1 MASSPEFVNYICE
14 QLDGLGAVRFRKM
27 FGEYM
32 VYLND
37 KPVVIICDDRPMV
50 KILPCLEALLQ
61 DRPTQSPYEGAKDH
75 YLLDPDDRETLREAV
90 RLAEEVTPLPKKKA
104 PKKKEAAPADGP
116 VPWDVAWPAHTKPEQ
131 GEIDRWVDSPLFV
144 NLQTWMVDTY
154 GLAPSVEF
162 SKCSMDRGW
171 NLKYKKGSK
180 ALCALYVRAG
190 WFTAMVTLGAKQVA
204 ELETLLPTFSASFQ
218 ELYERTPPF
227 NSGKWLVVDVKEP
240 EQLEEI
246 KRLILLKAKPAE
258 GKAGKR

>member
-1 MASSPEFVNYICE
+1 MASSTDFVNYICE
-14 QLDGLGAVRFRKM
+14 QLEGLGAVRSRKM

-50 KILPCLEALLQ
+50 KMLPCLAELLEG
-61 DRPTQSPYEGAKDH
+61 RPTEPPYEGAKDH

-104 PKKKEAAPADGP
+104 PKKKEAAPAGGS

-131 GEIDRWVDSPLFV
+131 GEIDRWVDSSLFV

-190 WFTAMVTLGAKQVA
+190 WFTAMVTLGAKQVM
-204 ELETLLPTFSASFQ
+204 ELEPLLSTFSVAFRRM
-218 ELYERTPPF
+218 YEGTPLF
-227 NSGKWLVVDVKEP
+227 NGGKWLVVDVKDDKQFIEV
-240 EQLEEI
+240 Q
-246 KRLILLKAKPAE
+246 RLMLLKAEPVK
-258 GKAGKR
+258 GKSEKL

>member
-1 MASSPEFVNYICE
+1 MASSPEFVSYICE

-50 KILPCLEALLQ
+50 KMLPCLEALLQ
-61 DRPTQSPYEGAKDH
+61 DRPTQPPYEGAKDH

-104 PKKKEAAPADGP
+104 PKKKEAAPAGGP

-131 GEIDRWVDSPLFV
+131 REIDRWVDSPLFV
-144 NLQTWMVDTY
+144 NLQTWMVDAY

-190 WFTAMVTLGAKQVA
+190 QSSCWSWRSSCPPS
-204 ELETLLPTFSASFQ
+204 LLPSRSCMRGPRRLTAASGWWW
-218 ELYERTPPF
+218 T
-227 NSGKWLVVDVKEP
+227 
-240 EQLEEI
+240 
-246 KRLILLKAKPAE
+246 
-258 GKAGKR
+258 